1 MDKAEQQRI
10 LKERAGMMATEEA
23 AESSEKTTEVLRFS
37 LYPERFA
44 IESSYVKEVI
54 TLKNLTPLPGI
65 PAFVMGIMSYRGRI
79 LSAVNLRNFLN
90 LTETGLSEMNKVIV
104 LGDEEMEFGLVA
116 DKIEGTERILNS
128 GITAPPFSLSERG
141 RELIKGIA
149 GGEVVL
155 LDGNKLLHHN
165 QMKIDQKN
173 K

>member
-1 MDKAEQQRI
+1 MDKAEQRKI
-10 LKERAGMMATEEA
+10 LKERARLMASEETA
-23 AESSEKTTEVLRFS
+23 KNSGKITEVLQFS
-37 LYPERFA
+37 LHPERFA
-44 IESSYVKEVI
+44 IETFYVKEVI
-54 TLKNLTPLPGI
+54 TLENLTPLPGT

-116 DKIEGTERILNS
+116 DKIEGTENVLNAD
-128 GITAPPFSLSERG
+128 ITEPPYSLSERG
-141 RELIKGIA
+141 RELMKGIA